1 MPTDKEL
8 AMQRKQDELQQQQQ
22 AEANAVLATQPA
34 SLGRELTPKEQS
46 MVNMTQ
52 ALNPETKVE
61 APAVADTPSVTEKP
75 KYTPLYDW
83 SSGLSMKDA
92 YKQGKHDKYAIWMDR
107 EKWGRENDNP
117 ANFFEAMEMTPD
129 DFDPKKTYTEN
140 VDDQKKQQRQE
151 RWEKI
156 GNFLSHLGNFI
167 GAAGFGAP
175 SQTLEPAQQLTARQ
189 QAVREKTEALRR
201 AYNDR
206 FLENYW
212 KQRADERKA
221 EQLENDNRKQDR
233 LDVQQRL
240 LARKQDWLEKY
251 QQGTLDLKSEKLD
264 IDRQLA
270 EGKISKMEHDA
281 AIAELNAQTRRISAN
296 TSAAREARLAN
307 GTETDTTVTKQT
319 PFGKQT
325 TTTKKSTRPASSSS
339 KKPQRKKIDY

>member
-1 MPTDKEL
+1 MPTKV
-8 AMQRKQDELQQQQQ
+8 DENVLSDIAKRNTQQQETTVETPIVAPAVTTEQIQ
-22 AEANAVLATQPA
+22 NAA
-34 SLGRELTPKEQS
+34 TPKEAGILQR
-46 MVNMTQ
+46 Q
-52 ALNPETKVE
+52 AEIQTEVSPEK
-61 APAVADTPSVTEKP
+61 AQEKP
-75 KYTPLYDW
+75 AYFADYSNDTNLWEIAKRNNKPLQDVFTDYQKWGKETGNNTDFLTMWNVAQKGNVTKTPEQIE
-83 SSGLSMKDA
+83 KDA
-92 YKQGKHDKYAIWMDR
+92 
-107 EKWGRENDNP
+107 
-117 ANFFEAMEMTPD
+117 
-129 DFDPKKTYTEN
+129 KKAE
-140 VDDQKKQQRQE
+140 RQE
-151 RWEKI
+151 KFEKI

-167 GAAGFGAP
+167 GTAAFGAP

-201 AYNDR
+201 VYNDR
-206 FLENYW
+206 FFENYW

-251 QQGTLDLKSEKLD
+251 QQGTLDLKSEKQD

-270 EGKISKMEHDA
+270 EGKISKMERDA

-325 TTTKKSTRPASSSS
+325 TTTKKSTRPAGSFS

>member
-1 MPTDKEL
+1 MPTKVDDNVLSDIAKRN
-8 AMQRKQDELQQQQQ
+8 AQQQKTTVETPIVAPAVTTEQIQ
-22 AEANAVLATQPA
+22 NAA
-34 SLGRELTPKEQS
+34 TPKEAGILQRQADMQTELS
-46 MVNMTQ
+46 PEKTQ
-52 ALNPETKVE
+52 
-61 APAVADTPSVTEKP
+61 EKP
-75 KYTPLYDW
+75 AYLADYSNDTNLWEIAKRNNKPLQDVFTDYQKWGKETGNNTDFLTIWNVAQKGDVTKTPEQIE
-83 SSGLSMKDA
+83 KDA
-92 YKQGKHDKYAIWMDR
+92 
-107 EKWGRENDNP
+107 
-117 ANFFEAMEMTPD
+117 
-129 DFDPKKTYTEN
+129 KKAE
-140 VDDQKKQQRQE
+140 RQE
-151 RWEKI
+151 KFEKI

-167 GAAGFGAP
+167 GAAAFGAP

-206 FLENYW
+206 FFENYW

-251 QQGTLDLKSEKLD
+251 QQGTLDLKSEKQD

-270 EGKISKMEHDA
+270 EGKISKMERDA
-281 AIAELNAQTRRISAN
+281 AIAELNAQTRRITAN

-307 GTETDTTVTKQT
+307 GTETNTTVTKQT

-325 TTTKKSTRPASSSS
+325 TTTKKSTRPASSSP

>member
-1 MPTDKEL
+1 MPTKVDKNVL
-8 AMQRKQDELQQQQQ
+8 SDIAKRNTQQQETTVETPIVAPAVTIEQIQ
-22 AEANAVLATQPA
+22 NAA
-34 SLGRELTPKEQS
+34 TPKEAGILQR
-46 MVNMTQ
+46 Q
-52 ALNPETKVE
+52 AEIQTEVSPEK
-61 APAVADTPSVTEKP
+61 AQEKP
-75 KYTPLYDW
+75 AYLADYSNDTNLWEIAKRNNKPLQDVFTDYQKWGKETGNNTDFLTMWNVAQKGDVTKTPEQIE
-83 SSGLSMKDA
+83 KDA
-92 YKQGKHDKYAIWMDR
+92 
-107 EKWGRENDNP
+107 
-117 ANFFEAMEMTPD
+117 
-129 DFDPKKTYTEN
+129 KKAE
-140 VDDQKKQQRQE
+140 RQE
-151 RWEKI
+151 KFENI

-167 GAAGFGAP
+167 GTAAFGAP

-221 EQLENDNRKQDR
+221 EQLENDKRKQDR

-251 QQGTLDLKSEKLD
+251 QQGTLDLKSEKQD

-270 EGKISKMEHDA
+270 EGKISKMERDA